1 MDMITYADKVALN
14 ENPEIQEINKIT
26 AENMNEIKTVVNNF
40 INDVISNRI
49 NKISQQMGTLLNV
62 DIK

>member
-14 ENPEIQEINKIT
+14 ENSEIQEINKIT

-49 NKISQQMGTLLNV
+49 
-62 DIK
+62 

>member
-14 ENPEIQEINKIT
+14 ENPEIQENNKIT

-40 INDVISNRI
+40 I
-49 NKISQQMGTLLNV
+49 K
-62 DIK
+62 